1 MERYNFDKK
10 AKLYK
15 VCNLND
21 DFRPTLG
28 NVFFDNGKAVA
39 SNGHT
44 MIVAPINQI
53 SNLNDDMI
61 DKLNGKLLNG
71 RSYKK
76 LLEYDFISDID
87 DEGIT
92 CTKRFQTVKFLFDK
106 LCGKYPDY
114 NSVFPTKMGSVPYI
128 GLRGKCLYELC
139 ESVGQKYA
147 KIEFSDTTG
156 AAKVSFRDSDIKGII
171 MPALVD
177 DYQLNEL

>member
-28 NVFFDNGKAVA
+28 NIFFDNGKAVA

-61 DKLNGKLLNG
+61 EKLNGKLLNG

-76 LLEYDFISDID
+76 LLEYEFISDID
-87 DEGIT
+87 DEGII
-92 CTKRFQTVKFLFDK
+92 CTKGFETAKFLFDK
-106 LCGKYPDY
+106 H
-114 NSVFPTKMGSVPYI
+114 
-128 GLRGKCLYELC
+128 C
-139 ESVGQKYA
+139 ENIRIIIRISLQRQKVYH
-147 KIEFSDTTG
+147 I
-156 AAKVSFRDSDIKGII
+156 
-171 MPALVD
+171 
-177 DYQLNEL
+177 